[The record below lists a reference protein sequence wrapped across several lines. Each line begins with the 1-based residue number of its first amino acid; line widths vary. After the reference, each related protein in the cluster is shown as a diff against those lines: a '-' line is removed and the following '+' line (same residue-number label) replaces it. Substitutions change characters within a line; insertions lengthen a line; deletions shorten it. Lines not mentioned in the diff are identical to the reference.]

1 MPVLRKPGLASLPL
15 LSVVVDLERILTTN
29 AIEVMKE
36 NKKHLKSRFITK

>member
-15 LSVVVDLERILTTN
+15 PSVVVYLERILTTN

-36 NKKHLKSRFITK
+36 IKKHLKNRFTK